1 MHPALLPLPFV
12 MTTKRSWTAGV
23 VREVL
28 SNGLTVL
35 VQRESSA
42 PAVAVVTHVKAGFF
56 DEPDRWAGIS
66 HVLEHMF
73 FKGTPTRGVGEV
85 ARQTKAA
92 GGYLNA
98 GTSYDY
104 TTYYVTLPAAELG
117 TALDIQAD
125 ALQHA
130 LIDPEELARELQVI
144 IQEAKRK
151 LDSPGALA
159 HETLHEV
166 LFDRHRIRRWRI
178 GTEAA
183 LAGFTRGDVAGYYE
197 SRYVP
202 HRTIVAI
209 VGDIDPDRALDAAR
223 ARYGGW
229 PARPAAVDPSPEEPP
244 HREVRARTLRGPIT
258 MAQFALGWR
267 TVPPLHPDAAALDL
281 AAAVLGSG
289 RGSWLYRGVRAP
301 GLATSASAYHYGPTE
316 VGVFSVA
323 AELDPDRLPAAL
335 AEIARAVLALRTA
348 GPTATDLERARALLL
363 TRWVRGLETMDGRAS
378 ALASAEALRD
388 VALLDEEF
396 ALLAAVTPADVR
408 AVAERYLLPDGVG
421 AVAYLPDG
429 RGADLDVAGL
439 AAAFQASAPP
449 RVQSAAEPDP
459 FVPPVNGRPA
469 GARRAGVLHV
479 ELAGADLLLRHKAG
493 VPTVTL
499 GVYAARGDAERPSEA
514 GLGALTLRSAIR
526 GAGRYDAEQFA
537 LAFERLGGSVGSSSA
552 TDWLGMSTSVMADQ
566 MAPAAVLL
574 RLALDEPRLEA
585 DDVIRERDLMIE
597 EARQV
602 ADDTFRYPFQLA
614 FRGAFGDSAYGLPA
628 GGLEETLAA
637 LTPGRV
643 KAWQREAIRGK
654 RLTVVAVG
662 DLDPDRAADELAA
675 VFADWQGTAGAAAA
689 SVAWG
694 PATAPVERVVEL
706 GKAQSAFAMLFPG
719 PSRRDP
725 ARHAAEVW
733 AAVASGLGGRLF
745 DALREQR
752 SLAYTVLA
760 MAWQRGRAGALATYI
775 ATSPGREAEAR
786 EAMLEELARF
796 AGEPV
801 SPEELRAAVAYL
813 AGQAEVQRQS
823 AGHVAGEIVE
833 AWMIGEGLGE
843 LEDPAAP
850 YRRVTA
856 EDVWRVA
863 RESLQPGRRAEGV
876 VRGTGGGR

>member
-1 MHPALLPLPFV
+1 MQ
-12 MTTKRSWTAGV
+12 SWTAGV

-28 SNGLTVL
+28 PNGLTL
-35 VQRESSA
+35 LAQREPSA

-56 DEPDRWAGIS
+56 DEPDRWGGIS

-98 GTSYDY
+98 GTAYDY
-104 TTYYVTLPAAELG
+104 TTYYVTLPADQLE

-130 LIDPEELARELQVI
+130 LLDREELARELQVI

-183 LAGFTRGDVAGYYE
+183 LAGFTREDVAGYYQ

-202 HRTIVAI
+202 DRTIVAI
-209 VGDIDPDRALDAAR
+209 VGDVEPAEALRAAR
-223 ARYGGW
+223 ARYAGW
-229 PARPAAVDPSPEEPP
+229 PARPAATDRSPEEPP
-244 HREVRARTLRGPIT
+244 RRDVRARTLRGPIAL
-258 MAQFALGWR
+258 AQLALGWR

-289 RGSWLYRGVRAP
+289 RGSWLYRGVRAT
-301 GLATSASAYHYGPTE
+301 GLATSIAAHHYAPTE
-316 VGVFSVA
+316 VGVFSVG
-323 AELDPDRLPAAL
+323 AELEPGKLPAAL
-335 AEIARAVLALRTA
+335 EEIAKAVLALRTE
-348 GPTATDLERARALLL
+348 GPAPADIERARALLL
-363 TRWVRGLETMDGRAS
+363 TRWARRLETMDGRAS

-396 ALLAAVTPADVR
+396 AQLAAVTAADVQR
-408 AVAERYLLPDGVG
+408 VAERYLLPDAVG

-429 RGADLDVAGL
+429 RGADLDADAL
-439 AAAFQASAPP
+439 SAAFHVPAPARQAALPEPAPTV
-449 RVQSAAEPDP
+449 RAM
-459 FVPPVNGRPA
+459 NGRPA
-469 GARRAGVLHV
+469 GQSRAGVLHV
-479 ELAGADLLLRHKAG
+479 ALDGADLLVRRKTGIPA
-493 VPTVTL
+493 VSL
-499 GVYAARGDAERPSEA
+499 GVYASRAGLELPTEA
-514 GLGALTLRSAIR
+514 GLGSLALRSAIR
-526 GAGRYDAEQFA
+526 GAGQYGAEQLA
-537 LAFERLGGSVGSSSA
+537 LAFERLGGSLGASTA
-552 TDWLGMSTSVMADQ
+552 TDWLGMGTTVMSERL
-566 MAPAAVLL
+566 APAAALL
-574 RLALDEPRLEA
+574 RLALDEPRFLEA
-585 DDVIRERDLMIE
+585 EVTRERDLMME

-602 ADDTFRYPFQLA
+602 PDDTFRYPIQLA
-614 FRGAFGDSAYGLPA
+614 FRGAFGETAYGLPA
-628 GGLEETLAA
+628 GGLEETLGA
-637 LTPGRV
+637 LTAARV
-643 KAWQREAIRGK
+643 AAWHREAVRGH

-662 DLDPDRAADELAA
+662 DLEPDRAADQLAA
-675 VFADWQGTAGAAAA
+675 VFRDWRSAPRDAAAA
-689 SVAWG
+689 VEWKPGTS
-694 PATAPVERVVEL
+694 PVERVAEL

-719 PSRRDP
+719 PGRRDP
-725 ARHAAEVW
+725 RHHAAEVW

-760 MAWQRGRAGALATYI
+760 FAWPRLRAGALGTYI
-775 ATSPGREAEAR
+775 ATSPEREEEAR
-786 EAMLEELARF
+786 EAMLAELARF
-796 AGEPV
+796 GNEPV
-801 SPEELRAAVAYL
+801 TPDELRGAVGYL

-823 AGHVAGEIVE
+823 AGHLRSEVVE
-833 AWMIGEGLGE
+833 AWLIGQGLDE

-850 YRRVTA
+850 YLRVTA
-856 EDVWRVA
+856 EEVWRVA
-863 RESLQPGRRAEGV
+863 RESLRPERRAEGV

>member
-1 MHPALLPLPFV
+1 MP
-12 MTTKRSWTAGV
+12 TQRSWTAGV
-23 VREVL
+23 AREVL
-28 SNGLTVL
+28 PNGLTL
-35 VQRESSA
+35 LAQREPSA

-56 DEPDRWAGIS
+56 DEPDRWGGIS

-98 GTSYDY
+98 GTAYDY
-104 TTYYVTLPAAELG
+104 TTYYVTLPAGQLE

-130 LIDPEELARELQVI
+130 TLDRDELARELQVI

-178 GTEAA
+178 GTESA
-183 LAGFTRGDVAGYYE
+183 LAGFTREDVAGYYE

-202 HRTIVAI
+202 DRTIVAI
-209 VGDIDPDRALDAAR
+209 VGDVDPAQALRAAR
-223 ARYGGW
+223 ARYAGW
-229 PARPAAVDPSPEEPP
+229 PARTAATDRSPEEPP
-244 HREVRARTLRGPIT
+244 RRDVRARTLRGPI
-258 MAQFALGWR
+258 ALGQLALGWR

-289 RGSWLYRGVRAP
+289 RGSWLYRAVRAP
-301 GLATSASAYHYGPTE
+301 GLATSVSAYHYAPTE
-316 VGVFSVA
+316 VGVFSVG
-323 AELDPDRLPAAL
+323 AELEPDRLPAAL
-335 AEIARAVLALRTA
+335 GEIAKAVLALRTE
-348 GPTATDLERARALLL
+348 GPAPADIERARALLL
-363 TRWVRGLETMDGRAS
+363 TRWARRLETMDGRAG

-396 ALLAAVTPADVR
+396 AHLAAVTAADVQR
-408 AVAERYLLPDGVG
+408 VAERYLLPDAVG

-429 RGADLDVAGL
+429 RGTELDAPSL
-439 AAAFQASAPP
+439 AAAFGGAAPARRSAG
-449 RVQSAAEPDP
+449 VEPEP
-459 FVPPVNGRPA
+459 VVRAVNGRPA
-469 GARRAGVLHV
+469 GQRRAGVLHV
-479 ELAGADLLLRHKAG
+479 ALDGADLLVRRKSG
-493 VPTVTL
+493 VPAVSL
-499 GVYAARGDAERPSEA
+499 GVYASRAGLELPTEA
-514 GLGALTLRSAIR
+514 GLGSLALRSAIR
-526 GAGRYDAEQFA
+526 GAGQYDAEQLA
-537 LAFERLGGSVGSSSA
+537 LAFERLGGSLGASTA
-552 TDWLGMSTSVMADQ
+552 TDWFGMGTTVMAERV
-566 MAPAAVLL
+566 APAAALL
-574 RLALDEPRLEA
+574 RLAVDEPRFAE
-585 DDVIRERDLMIE
+585 VEVTRERDLMME

-602 ADDTFRYPFQLA
+602 PDDTFRYPFQLA
-614 FRGAFGDSAYGLPA
+614 FRCAFGDTAYGLPA
-628 GGLEETLAA
+628 GGLEETLAT
-637 LTPGRV
+637 LTAARV
-643 KAWQREAIRGK
+643 AAWHRDAVRGH

-662 DLDPDRAADELAA
+662 DVEPDRAADQLAA
-675 VFADWQGTAGAAAA
+675 VFRDWRSAPRDAGPAVEWKPAGA
-689 SVAWG
+689 
-694 PATAPVERVVEL
+694 PVSRMAEL

-719 PSRRDP
+719 PGRRDSLH
-725 ARHAAEVW
+725 HAAEVW

-760 MAWQRGRAGALATYI
+760 FAWPRLRAGALGTYI
-775 ATSPGREAEAR
+775 ATSPEREAEAR
-786 EAMLEELARF
+786 EAMLAELARF
-796 AGEPV
+796 ANEPV
-801 SPEELRAAVAYL
+801 TPDELRGAVGYL

-823 AGHVAGEIVE
+823 AGHLLSEIVE
-833 AWMIGEGLGE
+833 AWLIGRGLDE

-863 RESLQPGRRAEGV
+863 RASLRPERRAEGV
-876 VRGTGGGR
+876 VRGSGGGR